1 MIVVNQTAYLGN
13 DPLAAINEFRVVE
26 SVVNASSDPDIDVN
40 HVSWTVAGVPATL
53 VYRFMRETKNP
64 FTSASSA
71 FMPSTSPAEQSLA
84 DRPATFFE
92 GEFTRENWPDAIAMF
107 MVLRNVVGVTVNAF
121 EGTTQK
127 LFDESFV
134 VQLAPSNSDGWQ
146 MLKAWGYIP
155 KSQAAFA
162 PAARER
168 SAFF

>member
-1 MIVVNQTAYLGN
+1 
-13 DPLAAINEFRVVE
+13 
-26 SVVNASSDPDIDVN
+26 
-40 HVSWTVAGVPATL
+40 
-53 VYRFMRETKNP
+53 
-64 FTSASSA
+64 
-71 FMPSTSPAEQSLA
+71 
-84 DRPATFFE
+84 
-92 GEFTRENWPDAIAMF
+92 MF